1 MTSENNNQW
10 DRQMT
15 TNSKLYLFKRS
26 NGVYYI
32 GYFEGNRRRWKT
44 TKCSRKSDALQF
56 LRTFEGTKKEMERIP
71 LLSELLAR
79 FADMR
84 GNSIRPSTMDT
95 YRLAVN
101 HFKEVCGD
109 RVIDQYTVSDI
120 ERFKNT
126 QIGRKVS
133 KVSVNIWLRGVK
145 SVFGFALKHEWLVK
159 SPFQRSLEFS
169 LPQQTPTYVAKE
181 DFQKL
186 LRKVK
191 EPMLRDL
198 YMFAALTGLRLSEIL
213 NLKWDMVDF
222 EKRQITIA
230 NSETFT
236 TKTGR
241 MRTIPMHDLVCSL
254 LSARK
259 GNAEGYV
266 FCKKGGFPFLKNYV
280 SKKFKKAVRDA
291 ELSEKLHFHSLRHS
305 CASWLVDAG
314 VSLYVVQNILGHSNI
329 STTQIY
335 SHLSQNTLHE
345 SVNKVSLN

>member
-1 MTSENNNQW
+1 MT
-10 DRQMT
+10 
-15 TNSKLYLFKRS
+15 SKLYLTKRR
-26 NGVYYI
+26 NGYYYI
-32 GYFEGNRRRWKT
+32 GFFEGNHRKWKT
-44 TKCSRKSDALQF
+44 TSCTTKSDALQY
-56 LRTFEGTKKEMERIP
+56 LRTFEGTKKEMERTP
-71 LLSELLAR
+71 LLSELISR
-79 FADMR
+79 FETMR
-84 GNSIRPSTMDT
+84 GNSIRPSTMEL
-95 YRLAVN
+95 YHLSVN
-101 HFKEVCGD
+101 LFKEVCGD

-120 ERFKNT
+120 ERFKNA
-126 QIGRKVS
+126 QIDRNVS
-133 KVSVNIWLRGVK
+133 KVSINIWLRGVK

-169 LPQQTPTYVAKE
+169 IPQQTPTYVAKE

-186 LRKVK
+186 LEKVK

-198 YMFAALTGLRLSEIL
+198 FMFASLTGLRLSEIL
-213 NLKWDMVDF
+213 NLKWETVDF
-222 EKRQITIA
+222 DKRQITIA
-230 NSETFT
+230 NTETFT

-241 MRTIPMHDLVCSL
+241 MRTIPMHDLVFNL

-266 FCKKGGFPFLKNYV
+266 FCKRGGFRLLKNFV
-280 SKKFKKAVRDA
+280 SKKFKNAVRDA
-291 ELSEKLHFHSLRHS
+291 KLPESLHFHSLRHS

-345 SVNKVSLN
+345 SMNRVALCG

>member
-1 MTSENNNQW
+1 MLRNT
-10 DRQMT
+10 RF
-15 TNSKLYLFKRS
+15 YLKRR

-32 GYFEGNRRRWKT
+32 GWYEDGKRRWKT
-44 TKCSRKSDALQF
+44 TGKSTKSDALLY
-56 LRTFEGTKKEMERIP
+56 LRTFEGTKNETERTP
-71 LLSELLAR
+71 LLSELLTR
-79 FADMR
+79 FETMR

-109 RVIDQYTVSDI
+109 RLIHQYTVSDV
-120 ERFKNT
+120 ERFKNA
-126 QIGRKVS
+126 QIERNVS
-133 KVSVNIWLRGVK
+133 KVSTNIWLRGVK

-169 LPQQTPTYVAKE
+169 IPQQTPTYVAKK

-186 LRKVK
+186 LDKVK

-198 YMFAALTGLRLSEIL
+198 YMFASLTGLRLSEIL
-213 NLKWDMVDF
+213 NLKWDNVDF
-222 EKRQITIA
+222 DKRQITIA
-230 NSETFT
+230 NTETFT

-241 MRTIPMHDLVCSL
+241 MRTIPMHDLVFNL

-266 FCKKGGFPFLKNYV
+266 FCKKGGFPLLKNFV
-280 SKKFKKAVRDA
+280 SKKFKNAVRDA
-291 ELSEKLHFHSLRHS
+291 ELSESLHFHSLRHT

-314 VSLYVVQNILGHSNI
+314 VSLYVVQNILGHANI
-329 STTQIY
+329 ATTQIY

-345 SVNKVSLN
+345 SVNLLSL